1 MEKGFIQTPRVVDG
15 NRSAWAQYSI
25 IINDKSTR
33 DSLVEYMKLSHVNVA
48 IFYPTPLHTQK
59 CFENLGYKLGD
70 LLVTEVTCDTIFNL
84 PCYAEI
90 TQEEQDYIVNLVYKF
105 FLE

>member
-1 MEKGFIQTPRVVDG
+1 MQKGLIQTPRVVDG

-25 IINDKSTR
+25 IIGNKVIR
-33 DSLVEYMKLSHVNVA
+33 DDLVEYMKKNNVNVA

-70 LLVTEVTCDTIFNL
+70 LPVTEATCDTIFNL

-90 TQEEQDYIVNLVYKF
+90 TQEEQDYIVNLVFRFY
-105 FLE
+105 LQ